1 MSDADGYSYV
11 RSYVRSAAMA
21 RGKKST
27 RVFRASDVQRRYRA
41 VLNGAKE
48 DGLVQILDADGTVL
62 AVELWKDAEFAGS
75 LLEWARTAGQFR
87 EVFER
92 HRSEPIADWA
102 TLTPF
107 PWIDSLHPEE
117 VEEFVDELAREV
129 LLAAGRDD
137 LSELVGLVGAFKST
151 ADTYR
156 APDILA
162 AMLEEGEPG
171 EVFPP
176 SHYGY
181 SESADAA

>member
-1 MSDADGYSYV
+1 MV
-11 RSYVRSAAMA
+11 
-21 RGKKST
+21 RGKKGT
-27 RVFRASDVQRRYRA
+27 KVFRASDVQRRYRA

-92 HRSEPIADWA
+92 HHEEPIADWA
-102 TLTPF
+102 ALTPF
-107 PWIDSLHPEE
+107 PWIDSLDSDEI
-117 VEEFVDELAREV
+117 EEFVDELARAT

-137 LSELVGLVGAFKST
+137 LSEVVGLVRAFKST

-156 APDILA
+156 APDVLA
-162 AMLEEGEPG
+162 AMLEEGEPE
-171 EVFPP
+171 EVFAP

-181 SESADAA
+181 SESANAA

>member
-1 MSDADGYSYV
+1 
-11 RSYVRSAAMA
+11 MA
-21 RGKKST
+21 REKKST
-27 RVFRASDVQRRYRA
+27 KVFRASDVQRRYRA
-41 VLNGAKE
+41 VLDGAKK

-62 AVELWKDAEFAGS
+62 AVERWEEAEFASS
-75 LLEWARTAGQFR
+75 LIGWARVAGQFR
-87 EVFER
+87 EVYER

-102 TLTPF
+102 ALTPF
-107 PWIDSLHPEE
+107 PWIDSLHPDE
-117 VEEFVDELAREV
+117 VEEFVDGLAQAT

-137 LSELVGLVGAFKST
+137 LSEVIGLVHAFKST

-162 AMLEEGEPG
+162 AMLEEGEPE

-181 SESADAA
+181 SSANAASADAA

>member
-1 MSDADGYSYV
+1 MV
-11 RSYVRSAAMA
+11 
-21 RGKKST
+21 RGKKGT
-27 RVFRASDVQRRYRA
+27 KVFRASDVQRRYRA

-92 HRSEPIADWA
+92 HHEEPIADWA
-102 TLTPF
+102 ALTPF
-107 PWIDSLHPEE
+107 PWIDSLDSEE
-117 VEEFVDELAREV
+117 IEEFVDELARAT

-137 LSELVGLVGAFKST
+137 LSEVVGLVRAFKST

-156 APDILA
+156 APDVLA
-162 AMLEEGEPG
+162 AMLEEGEPE
-171 EVFPP
+171 EVFAP

-181 SESADAA
+181 SESANAA